1 MQRKQFERKLIQ
13 LFFEQRNLSKQISNL
28 GYEKLDPPVQRGWR
42 RFFVLRKDVARSD
55 DALFFQK
62 LLDKINTIQYSSKK
76 EFKVKYRKF
85 GKKIY
90 EEREQN
96 LQRLFPDCYAKKEF
110 TEREK
115 KYFYPALEH
124 DLYRKRLI
132 WVYRFLEPW
141 RFELKIEPNIIYRT
155 KIKDFN
161 LIKRLDE
168 IHQYLEWNDLQTKQC
183 RLMHG
188 HYQDPNRYWYSH
200 LEKYRNPFRNK
211 RLVDILSEYEAENL
225 ADTINKKPSPDEGFF
240 ILTMCVVL
248 IYPVF
253 RLNRSARIRMINT
266 NGNK

>member
-1 MQRKQFERKLIQ
+1 MQRKQFEKKLIQ

-62 LLDKINTIQYSSKK
+62 LLDKINTIQYSSKN
-76 EFKVKYRKF
+76 EFKVKHRKF

-90 EEREQN
+90 EERQQN
-96 LQRLFPDCYAKKEF
+96 LERIFPDAYTKKEF

-115 KYFYPALEH
+115 KYFYPTLEH
-124 DLYRKRLI
+124 DLYWKRLI

-168 IHQYLEWNDLQTKQC
+168 MHQYLEWNDLQTKQC

-188 HYQDPNRYWYSH
+188 HYQDPNRYWYSD
-200 LEKYRNPFRNK
+200 LERYRNPFRNK

-225 ADTINKKPSPDEGFF
+225 AETINEKPSPDEGFF
-240 ILTMCVVL
+240 ISTMCAVL
-248 IYPVF
+248 IYAVF
-253 RLNRSARIRMINT
+253 RLNRIERIKIINT
-266 NGNK
+266 RGSK